1 MSPREDVMAKKIH
14 MDVGCVRAVMGLLE
28 RKKVELGGFISGIS
42 YAVNGLEG
50 GDWIGDAPDQF
61 YGEYAELRVEMMKQV
76 GCMGTLAERLRQ
88 AIADFEAA
96 AAKLS

>member
-1 MSPREDVMAKKIH
+1 MPKRIH
-14 MDVGCVRAVMGLLE
+14 MDVDSVRAVIELLE
-28 RKKVELGGFISGIS
+28 RKKGELTNFIRETSI
-42 YAVNGLEG
+42 AVNELEG

-61 YGEYAELRVEMMKQV
+61 YGEYGEVRQDMMKQV
-76 GCMGTLAERLRQ
+76 DCMGALADRLRE

>member
-1 MSPREDVMAKKIH
+1 MAKKIH
-14 MDVGCVRAVMGLLE
+14 MDVDSVRAVIQLLE
-28 RKKVELGGFISGIS
+28 RKKGELTSFIRDTSI
-42 YAVNGLEG
+42 AVNGLEG

-61 YGEYAELRVEMMKQV
+61 YGEYEELRLEIMKQV
-76 GCMGTLAERLRQ
+76 DTMGGLADRLRK